1 MLAGASNK
9 SAVPAI
15 LIRIPS
21 VPDPLPRV
29 NLYASAIRFRTSKWY
44 SPEVIWK
51 AQWVRLRVWAKTEKG
66 KVMNP
71 FQSQNQRYQQPGAW
85 REPDQGW
92 GNLTERTAAQSS
104 LADRLSF
111 IRKVYALFFVA
122 TLFAVGGVLL
132 GFMFPPLMM
141 AMAQHPFI
149 MLLLMFGGVIGAQ
162 AVRHVPGVNLLA
174 LFGFTTLTGIV
185 ISPLLFIISQIN
197 PASIMQAGV
206 LTVGIFGGLTAYVF
220 ISRRDFSFL
229 RGMVVTGLIVVIL
242 AGILNIF
249 IASSALGFAV
259 AAATLLLFSGFVLY
273 DTSNI
278 IRRYPTNEYVAGA
291 LSLYLDAFNIFL
303 ALLRLLNAGR
313 R

>member
-1 MLAGASNK
+1 
-9 SAVPAI
+9 
-15 LIRIPS
+15 
-21 VPDPLPRV
+21 
-29 NLYASAIRFRTSKWY
+29 
-44 SPEVIWK
+44 
-51 AQWVRLRVWAKTEKG
+51 
-66 KVMNP
+66 MNP
-71 FQSQNQRYQQPGAW
+71 FQSQNQRYQQPGQW
-85 REPDQGW
+85 QGPEQGW
-92 GNLTERTAAQSS
+92 GNSIGRRTAAEASLTERM
-104 LADRLSF
+104 SF

-122 TLFAVGGVLL
+122 TLFAIGGAGL
-132 GFMFPPLMM
+132 GLSFPPLMM
-141 AMAQHPFI
+141 AAAQHPWI
-149 MLLLMFGGVIGAQ
+149 VLILMLGGVMGAQ
-162 AVRHVPGVNLLA
+162 AVRHVPGLNLLA
-174 LFGFTTLTGIV
+174 LFGFTTLTGV
-185 ISPLLFIISQIN
+185 MISPVLYIIGQIN
-197 PASIMQAGV
+197 PASIIQAGV

-249 IASSALGFAV
+249 IGSTALGFAV

-303 ALLRLLNAGR
+303 ALLRLLNSNR